1 MRIICDV
8 DEVLNDFGSKL
19 LSLYNS
25 RTGSELVYEDLKAY
39 DFHEC
44 FSQDVADG
52 LCELFTEKELW
63 DSLKPAPGSQKGL
76 KTLVNSGH
84 DIYLATA
91 TVPINFSWKVDWL
104 EEFFPFIPS
113 DNIIRIINKGL
124 LNCDLMIDDH
134 ILNLTSNICNRI
146 ILDKPWN
153 RNSTKDHVYDL
164 RRAYSWNDIVK
175 LVNEIEKEE
184 QKWQI

>member
-1 MRIICDV
+1 M

-19 LSLYNS
+19 LLLYNS
-25 RTGSELVYEDLKAY
+25 RTGHSLQYEDLTSY
-39 DFHEC
+39 NFSEC
-44 FSQDVADG
+44 FSEEVSN
-52 LCELFTEKELW
+52 ELYTLFEDKELW
-63 DSLKPAPGSQKGL
+63 DSLRPAPGSQKGL
-76 KTLVNSGH
+76 KTLINSGH
-84 DIYLATA
+84 EVYIATA
-91 TVPINFSWKVDWL
+91 TVPVNFSWKVDWL
-104 EEFFPFIPS
+104 EEYFPFVNP
-113 DNIIRIINKGL
+113 DNVIRIVNKGL

-153 RNSTKDHVYDL
+153 RNSTKDYVYDL